1 MSEPS
6 GTHKMLL
13 TLPEV
18 SIYKEQ
24 DTSLLIFEADGIVP
38 SEAYRKSMAT
48 LLQETHAGD
57 SNNWLIICKN
67 DTYISP
73 EDREWTASTVVSKIV
88 GELNLQKIA
97 IVEPVNIFTRIS
109 LMQMMER
116 LSSASSRIEVQ
127 FFEKKHNARNWLNDN
142 NQLDF

>member
-1 MSEPS
+1 MPDLPGS
-6 GTHKMLL
+6 HNVLL
-13 TLPEV
+13 NLPEV

-38 SEAYRKSMAT
+38 SEAYRKGMAT
-48 LLQETHAGD
+48 LLHETHAGD

-73 EDREWTASTVVSKIV
+73 EDREWTASTVVNKIV
-88 GELNLQKIA
+88 DELNLQKIA

-109 LMQMMER
+109 LIQMMER
-116 LSSASSRIEVQ
+116 LSSASSDIEVQ
-127 FFEKKHNARNWLNDN
+127 FFEKKHNACSWLNEN